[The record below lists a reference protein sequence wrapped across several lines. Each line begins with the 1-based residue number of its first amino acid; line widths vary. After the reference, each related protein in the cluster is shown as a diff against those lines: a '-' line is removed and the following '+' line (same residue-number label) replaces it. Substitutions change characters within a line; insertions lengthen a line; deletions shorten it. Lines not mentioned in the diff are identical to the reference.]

1 VPAISRRQAV
11 YVIFNLDNGCF
22 VNRPGSKCSFTE
34 KLQYARVFATR
45 ELARRNAAQVTKS
58 SRT

>member
-1 VPAISRRQAV
+1 M

-22 VNRPGSKCSFTE
+22 VNKPGSKCSFTD

-45 ELARRNAAQVTKS
+45 ELAEKERCPGNEVVQDVNDIMED
-58 SRT
+58 